1 MDDFCWNLLCSW
13 YSSLSALLLF
23 FIRLFIF
30 AGILG
35 YILFTIL
42 FMILSSIPRKFP
54 IYRNIQYIFILFN
67 SFALVLIL
75 FCKNNNHNNKQ
86 KPQLNRVGGIK
97 EGVLISYNEKQSL
110 TGRRKTPLFTR
121 KEQAYEKSWTLLFI
135 AALPTSFSSL

>member
-1 MDDFCWNLLCSW
+1 MLKFIVFLVFITICT
-13 YSSLSALLLF
+13 SAF

-75 FCKNNNHNNKQ
+75 FSKNNNNNKQ

-97 EGVLISYNEKQSL
+97 EGVLTSYNEKQSL
-110 TGRRKTPLFTR
+110 TGRRKTPLFTQ

>member
-1 MDDFCWNLLCSW
+1 MLKFIVFLVFITICT
-13 YSSLSALLLF
+13 SAF

-75 FCKNNNHNNKQ
+75 FSKNNNNNKQ

-97 EGVLISYNEKQSL
+97 EGVLTSYNEKQSL
-110 TGRRKTPLFTR
+110 TGRRKTPLFTQ
-121 KEQAYEKSWTLLFI
+121 KEQPYEKS
-135 AALPTSFSSL
+135 

>member
-1 MDDFCWNLLCSW
+1 MKFIVFLVFITICT
-13 YSSLSALLLF
+13 SAF

-42 FMILSSIPRKFP
+42 FMILSSIPRNFP

-75 FCKNNNHNNKQ
+75 FSKTNNHNNKQ

-97 EGVLISYNEKQSL
+97 EGVLTSYNEKQSL
-110 TGRRKTPLFTR
+110 TGRRKTPLFTQ
-121 KEQAYEKSWTLLFI
+121 KEQAYEKS
-135 AALPTSFSSL
+135 